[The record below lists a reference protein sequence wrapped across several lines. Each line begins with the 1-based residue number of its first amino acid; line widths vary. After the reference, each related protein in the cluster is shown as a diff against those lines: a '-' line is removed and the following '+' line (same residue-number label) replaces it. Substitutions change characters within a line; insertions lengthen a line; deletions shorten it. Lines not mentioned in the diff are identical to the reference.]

1 MKVVARASMCTRC
14 CAAAVWSAAAAVHLK
29 LNYSNISFPPLPS
42 HIDAFTA
49 FLNSKKATYAAFAS
63 AAFTLDIM

>member
-1 MKVVARASMCTRC
+1 MHPMLLLLPSGALQLPCTFLR
-14 CAAAVWSAAAAVHLK
+14 LDPQQ
-29 LNYSNISFPPLPS
+29 LPPLPA